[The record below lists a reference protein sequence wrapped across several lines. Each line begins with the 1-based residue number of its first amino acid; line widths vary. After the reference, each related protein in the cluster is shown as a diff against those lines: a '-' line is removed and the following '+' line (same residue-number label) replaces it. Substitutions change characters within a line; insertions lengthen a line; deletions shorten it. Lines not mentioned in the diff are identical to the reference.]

1 MNNLFK
7 EDSFCQKGTL
17 KQLQNL
23 LQRYKVP
30 KDVKKDFRAIND
42 FIQLLVDS
50 HIIAAA
56 LKFFEMDSLESEPRK
71 NKFPSMLGKPDKI
84 KCLKRI

>member
-1 MNNLFK
+1 MNNLYK

-23 LQRYKVP
+23 LQRHKVP
-30 KDVKKDFRAIND
+30 KEVKKDFRAVND
-42 FIQLLVDS
+42 FIQLLIDS

-56 LKFFEMDSLESEPRK
+56 LEFFEMDSLESQPRK
-71 NKFPSMLGKPDKI
+71 NKL
-84 KCLKRI
+84 